1 MADIADINKE
11 IKALERQHQ
20 EHELARSNAVI
31 SQDYNE
37 VSRIAEEQSK
47 VREQIDS
54 KKNELERIK
63 QASPR
68 GKLEQSR
75 ESAGKL
81 EEFRGLRR
89 ERAAGVL
96 SHLGLF
102 GAVLVILF
110 LAWFIDPQGRV
121 AIPVGI
127 FLITVL
133 AFLAVRHRKHTLESE
148 HKFSKWYT
156 FLYWVLLALLIL
168 EIYFVVNSWFLTFY
182 DRPLFG
188 QLGETGISAS
198 EQIAGLR
205 AESGVAGPLNV
216 LTAILLGEFD
226 PDAQKWDSRQVR
238 ESYVVPEDF
247 GVVFDDIA
255 PSRSAFYYPDEIELR
270 GDVTVVSLFE
280 EGEFVS
286 KETPL
291 EIGVE
296 VARCEKGFADILE
309 ILPGI
314 QDTELWCEG
323 SWNCDIPGE
332 TKEGNKFSISKAY
345 NRFFV
350 CEHEGLD
357 VDAPLDLR
365 ANVFWK
371 YTTQAVSGRQIFVAH
386 PDTLAR
392 IENPRAHYNIPKA
405 SLEPWS
411 INDGTVDFGVGFDRD
426 VEFLRAEGPADDSDR
441 FTRYFLG
448 VSLENEGSGKISK
461 INNLEIFIPADE
473 NIVVLDNDKNPL
485 RKEKGKISGDFVYD
499 RTDAA
504 ADIDLDVY
512 KLRRTPLELEDDPIL
527 PGFFE
532 TFYLEM
538 SINTDYL
545 QNTAYQSFFVRATT
559 SYDYKQDRG
568 TTIRVEP
575 EPF

>member
-1 MADIADINKE
+1 MG
-11 IKALERQHQ
+11 Q
-20 EHELARSNAVI
+20 ETFKIPDWRLF
-31 SQDYNE
+31 Q
-37 VSRIAEEQSK
+37 
-47 VREQIDS
+47 
-54 KKNELERIK
+54 
-63 QASPR
+63 SPR
-68 GKLEQSR
+68 LPTIASKTGLSEY
-75 ESAGKL
+75 
-81 EEFRGLRR
+81 RGLRK
-89 ERAAGVL
+89 ERAVGFLPHAGL
-96 SHLGLF
+96 LL
-102 GAVLVILF
+102 ATLVILF

-121 AIPVGI
+121 AIPVAI
-127 FLITVL
+127 FLGTIF

-156 FLYWVLLALLIL
+156 FLYWLLLALLIL
-168 EIYFVVNSWFLTFY
+168 EVYFVVNPLFLTFY
-182 DRPLFG
+182 DRPVFG
-188 QLGETGISAS
+188 QLGETGISVS
-198 EQIAGLR
+198 ERL
-205 AESGVAGPLNV
+205 AEAREDSGFSGPLNV
-216 LTAILLGEFD
+216 LSAILLGDFD

-247 GVVFDDIA
+247 GVVFDNIV
-255 PSRSAFYYPDEIELR
+255 PSRNTFYYPDEIEIR

-280 EGEFVS
+280 EGEFVGT
-286 KETPL
+286 ETPL
-291 EIGVE
+291 QIGVE
-296 VARCEKGFADILE
+296 VARCERGFADILD
-309 ILPGI
+309 ILPGV
-314 QDTELWCEG
+314 QDTEVWCEG
-323 SWNCDIPGE
+323 TWNCDIPGE
-332 TKEGNKFSISKAY
+332 NKSGNKFSISKAY

-365 ANVFWK
+365 ASVFWK

-392 IENPRAHYNIPKA
+392 IENPRTHYNIPKA

-426 VEFLRAEGPADDSDR
+426 VEFLRAEGPKDSSDR

-448 VSLENEGSGKISK
+448 TSLENEASGEITR
-461 INNLEIFIPADE
+461 INELEISFPADE
-473 NIVVLDNDKNPL
+473 NIVVLDNDRRPL
-485 RKEKGKISGDFVYD
+485 RKEKGEISGDFIYD
-499 RTDAA
+499 RTETT
-504 ADIDLDVY
+504 ADIDLDIY